1 MKPTRINSM
10 LLVNLVLLSTIL
22 TAQDCSFDRYLGS
35 GAHLVKRW
43 STLASRS
50 EPG

>member
-22 TAQDCSFDRYLGS
+22 TAQDDADSELS
-35 GAHLVKRW
+35 GRVR
-43 STLASRS
+43 
-50 EPG
+50 